1 MRIGPAATKII
12 YYPLAR
18 LAKEARPI
26 GLREY
31 ANYLAKI
38 PCTADFLKF
47 VLLFIMSENL
57 YDGRTPVV
65 IRKNGDEIL
74 VKKNDLL
81 DEIIRAEKGFK
92 TTSQQ
97 RKPRGEQY
105 RNAWVTLG
113 DVIFILENSDQV
125 AMSTAPRRRM
135 AKYRPV
141 DSNETCLGVDD
152 NRNSLP
158 DIGGGML

>member
-1 MRIGPAATKII
+1 MH
-12 YYPLAR
+12 
-18 LAKEARPI
+18 
-26 GLREY
+26 
-31 ANYLAKI
+31 
-38 PCTADFLKF
+38 
-47 VLLFIMSENL
+47 
-57 YDGRTPVV
+57 
-65 IRKNGDEIL
+65 
-74 VKKNDLL
+74 VKKIF
-81 DEIIRAEKGFK
+81 E

-97 RKPRGEQY
+97 GKVGGKEY
-105 RNAWVTLG
+105 LNAWVTLG

-158 DIGGGML
+158 DIGGGMF